1 VGRGVTTWLG
11 RTTTRQRCHRQ
22 WQARAGWCVCDE
34 NDGVVRD
41 SEFEQ
46 LTLTFGGASNDE
58 RGHCGAGTAEM
69 TARLRMLREEGGGK
83 KE

>member
-1 VGRGVTTWLG
+1 VR
-11 RTTTRQRCHRQ
+11 
-22 WQARAGWCVCDE
+22 DE
-34 NDGVVRD
+34 NDAVVRE

-46 LTLTFGGASNDE
+46 LTLTFGGAGNDE

-69 TARLRMLREEGGGK
+69 TAQLRMLREEGGGK

>member
-1 VGRGVTTWLG
+1 VR
-11 RTTTRQRCHRQ
+11 
-22 WQARAGWCVCDE
+22 DE
-34 NDGVVRD
+34 NDAVVRD

-46 LTLTFGGASNDE
+46 LTLTFGGAGNDE

-69 TARLRMLREEGGGK
+69 TAQLRMLREERGGK

>member
-1 VGRGVTTWLG
+1 VAGADDNKTKVSQTMAGKG
-11 RTTTRQRCHRQ
+11 
-22 WQARAGWCVCDE
+22 GWCVRDE
-34 NDGVVRD
+34 NDDVVRD

-46 LTLTFGGASNDE
+46 LTLTLTFGGAGNDE

-83 KE
+83 K

>member
-1 VGRGVTTWLG
+1 
-11 RTTTRQRCHRQ
+11 
-22 WQARAGWCVCDE
+22 VCDE